1 MRKNN
6 KKSFN
11 WYGMRQHFSI
21 RKYHFGAASVLL
33 GMSLA
38 LGAGGQAVK
47 AEETAASSEALAS
60 TTATSSTQASSEV
73 VPATSVEATTTTAT
87 ETVAPAA
94 TTTEVA
100 ATERTATINYI
111 VQYLL
116 EDGTL
121 VDAVV
126 KSATVTTT
134 DATAKTTV
142 DVTAEL
148 PEGYVLAEGQAET
161 TSNQVTEGA
170 ENLVT
175 IKVAKKAE
183 VAATTTEAP
192 AATTTATE
200 TAAPATTTEAAIDA
214 TEVSVPVTAEEA
226 KVVLEQVTSEAEVL
240 ANEAERLV
248 AASDSDNTALKAAAA
263 ATKLSATEATTVLK
277 DSLATLD
284 QVNAQIDAVRTNVE
298 ALALELRKF
307 LGTDVIE
314 VALNNSLSDLKVGD
328 GTGVLIET
336 GTTATPSMDD
346 ANGAGVK
353 PHTLRTGISATSQTG
368 WYTFDSYDFN
378 AYNESQPSPYINGE
392 AIDAYIRYSLDDNAN
407 TSTILAELV
416 STTTGEVLETHSVEL
431 GASVTLSYPQTVHP
445 NNQVVTIKY
454 DNTLA
459 NDGSTQGSLVLSGSS
474 DKLGTQSYSS
484 IIVPDYQVNVTK
496 YVVENENTV
505 LATYSL
511 QTIGG
516 QPVTSSDKREFAG
529 YTYTTST
536 KEAVQGGLPVGTVYL
551 AGKVN
556 VDTLNYKAIRKVVA
570 NNQVINE
577 YYFLD
582 PTYTGPVDWTGVDT
596 TGFIK
601 LLETSPLVYTDGLT
615 YDYNK
620 SSTIYADYTL
630 DTSNNLMIFK
640 ESPVNDQ
647 GSKYRVVAQWSGSK
661 EHPYGRIFIGT
672 QVYTTGNGESEF
684 KWRSGIGDDK
694 FDNKGYVPAGTQ
706 QNLRNVAVAT
716 AYETTHWYTPIPQ
729 IAQII
734 YQTEDGTQLDGIDTE
749 TGNPGELINYST
761 TNRINAYKLAGYELV
776 SDGGPQTGQ
785 DATYD
790 YTNDDAT
797 DPSQKFYV
805 VLKERVKPVD
815 PTDPN
820 TPTPKPGEP
829 VDPTDPNSPVWPESV
844 KDLETTQE
852 VVRTITYEDEA
863 GNEVATKFE
872 DKVTFTRTA
881 QVNLKTGEIKYG
893 AWTADNGDNVLDG
906 KVLPEVPGYTA
917 TTATKNGAV
926 VTPESTTVYAQV
938 TADSADIVEKVV
950 YVQDTQTAKITIST
964 VDANG
969 ENKTEFATVTETGK
983 ATEPIATKT
992 TEDVLLELKALGYD
1006 VEVKVT
1012 DTFLDSAKTFDNVKD
1027 TADQPSQVYE
1037 IVVKERVKPVDPT
1050 DPNTPTPK
1058 PGEPVDPTDP
1068 NSPVWPDTVKDLVTT
1083 EEVTRTITYVDKD
1096 GNPVFETVT
1105 ETKEFTRTAE
1115 INLVTGEITYGEW
1128 TPAQTFE
1135 DVPSP
1140 LLDGYIADI
1149 KVVSTN
1155 PVNAE
1160 DADIEIVVT
1169 YKNLGSWVPEL
1180 PEGETPVPPITY
1192 PNDPNEDPTIPGQP
1206 TPTPGIPE
1214 IPGYVPVGPDGN
1226 ELPKDPNTGQYI
1238 PPVPVDPTVDTPI
1251 RYVKQEQQATIKFV
1265 NVTDPANPVTLV
1277 TIPLD
1282 GVTGDQFG
1290 YDTDPVVANYQKAGY
1305 TVTNKDNYSKDGVYS
1320 ADPADHDEF
1329 VFELVQRV
1337 EVVDPNDPNTPTPK
1351 PGEPV
1356 DPTDP
1361 NSPVWPETVKD
1372 LVTTEEVTRII
1383 SYVDNK
1389 GNTVFESVTE
1399 TKKFTRTA
1407 DINLVTGVIT
1417 YGEWTPAQTLA
1428 EVPSPKK
1435 ENHLVSLPVVGA
1447 QEVTAVDP
1455 DINVTVVY
1463 TPLGSWVPVVPPGYP
1478 EVPETVYPVDPTDPT
1493 KPGTDVPTIP
1503 YIPGL
1508 VPVGPDGETP
1518 LKPIDPTD
1526 PTKGYEVPP
1535 VPEDPTID
1543 TPITYVLAD
1552 QKATVNYVDEAGN
1565 PLVDP
1570 AQLTGKSG
1578 EAIDYST
1585 TPTIEDLLKKGYEL
1599 VSNGYPEGATYDKD
1613 ALVDQ
1618 VFTVVFKER
1627 VVPVD
1632 PTDPNTPTPKPG
1644 EPVDPTDPNSPVW
1657 PDTVKD
1663 LVTTEEVTRIIS
1675 YVDNKGNTVFDSVTE
1690 TKKFTRTA
1698 DINLV
1703 TGEITYGQWT
1713 PAQTLPEVTSPKK
1726 ENHLVSLPVVGA
1738 QEVTA
1743 VDPDINVTVVYTPL
1757 GSWIPVVP
1765 PGFPEVPETAYP
1777 VDPTDPT
1784 KPGTEVPTVP
1794 HIPGT
1799 TPVTPDPENPG
1810 TFIPLT
1816 PVDPE
1821 DPSKGYEVPP
1831 VPTDPTKDTP
1841 IVYVED
1847 NKQLASVTIVDE
1859 STGNTISTFFEQGK
1873 PGFKVGINT
1882 DEKLAELTKAGYTV
1896 TSDEYND
1903 SDKVYDKD
1911 DNVDQSWTIKVT
1923 PRIEPVDPTNPPKP
1937 GEPVD
1942 PTDPNSP
1949 VWPDSVKDLVT
1960 TQEVVRTITYVNEAG
1975 ETVAT
1980 EVVQKVNFTRTAQV
1994 NLVTGEITYG
2004 EWTPAQELPAV
2015 SSPVVAG
2022 YYTETPLVDPT
2033 TVNAED
2039 ADVTVTVVYKKLGN
2053 WIPNVPGEQV
2063 PPIPYPNDPE
2073 NPGVPGEPDV
2083 VIPYVPGYTP
2093 EDPNGNPLTPVDP
2106 EDPSKGYIP
2115 PTPENP
2121 GVDTSITYVADDQ
2134 KAIVNYVDENGNPLA
2149 TSGTLTG
2156 KSGETIDY
2164 TTTPTIEDLI
2174 KQGYELVEDGFPT
2187 GATYDKDKSVD
2198 QVFTVTLKAK
2208 VVPVDPT
2215 DPNTPTPKPGEP
2227 VDPTD
2232 PNSPVWPDSV
2242 KDLVTTQ
2249 EVVRTITYVNE
2260 AGETVATEVVQKVS
2274 FTRTAKVNLVTG
2286 EITYGD
2292 WTPAQELPAVS
2303 SPVVAGYYTETTLVD
2318 ATTVNSE
2325 DADVTV
2331 TVVYKKLGNWVPN
2344 VPGEQVP
2351 PIPYPNHPTDPSKPG
2366 VPTTPVVPVVPGYVP
2381 VGPDGNELPKDP
2393 NGNYIPP
2400 VPTNPGVDTPI
2411 TYIPVKPGTPVVP
2424 PVTPPAKPDRP
2435 VSPETPEVPARPEV
2449 PAKPAQPASPAGPVV
2464 DQLPNTGE
2472 SNSTAATAIGAS
2484 MLLAALALAGKRRR
2498 QE

>member
-1 MRKNN
+1 MRKTN

-38 LGAGGQAVK
+38 LGTGAQVAQAEETVASSEATTATIASSTDSSASSEAVATETTVASTTETSVSA
-47 AEETAASSEALAS
+47 AETATSSSTETAAS
-60 TTATSSTQASSEV
+60 TTI
-73 VPATSVEATTTTAT
+73 
-87 ETVAPAA
+87 TVAS
-94 TTTEVA
+94 
-100 ATERTATINYI
+100 TERTATINYI
-111 VQYLL
+111 VQYVL

-121 VDAVV
+121 VKADV
-126 KSATVTTT
+126 
-134 DATAKTTV
+134 KTTSV
-142 DVTAEL
+142 
-148 PEGYVLAEGQAET
+148 
-161 TSNQVTEGA
+161 
-170 ENLVT
+170 
-175 IKVAKKAE
+175 
-183 VAATTTEAP
+183 TTTEATAKSTVEVATELP
-192 AATTTATE
+192 LGYELATGQAAKVSQEVTENGENIVTVKVVKKVEEKAATTSGATTSTETAKSLEEVATTTATVTE
-200 TAAPATTTEAAIDA
+200 TVKTPAT
-214 TEVSVPVTAEEA
+214 VEEA

-248 AASDSDNTALKAAAA
+248 AASDSDNTALKAAAS
-263 ATKLSATEATTVLK
+263 ATKLTATEATAVLN
-277 DSLATLD
+277 DSAAALD
-284 QVNAQIDAVRTNVE
+284 QVNAQINAVRTNVE

-307 LGTDVIE
+307 LGTDDIE
-314 VALNNSLSDLKVGD
+314 IALNTSLTDLGVGQ
-328 GTGVLIET
+328 GTGVLVEM
-336 GTTATPSMDD
+336 GTTVSPSMDD

-353 PHTLRTGISATSQTG
+353 PHTLRAGISATSQTG

-378 AYNESQPSPYINGE
+378 SYNANQPTTIING
-392 AIDAYIRYSLDDNAN
+392 APIDAYIRYSLDENAN

-416 STTTGEVLETHSVEL
+416 STTTGEVLETHTIEA

-445 NNQVVTIKY
+445 NNEVVTIKY

-459 NDGSTQGSLVLSGSS
+459 NDGSTQGSLDVLGSS
-474 DKLGTQSYSS
+474 TGKYST

-529 YTYTTST
+529 YTYTTTT

-556 VDTLNYKAIRKVVA
+556 ENTLQYKAIRKVIA
-570 NNQVINE
+570 NNQVITE

-582 PTYTGPVDWTGVDT
+582 PTYTGTVDWTGIDI

-620 SSTIYADYTL
+620 NSTIYADYTL

-640 ESPVNDQ
+640 ESPVNEK
-647 GSKYRVVAQWSGSK
+647 GSKYRVVAQWSGGDT
-661 EHPYGRIFIGT
+661 EGTYGRIYIGT
-672 QVYTTGNGESEF
+672 QVYTHAAASGDPEV
-684 KWRSGIGDDK
+684 KWRGVTDK
-694 FDNKGYVPAGTQ
+694 FDNLGFVPAGTQ
-706 QNLRNVAVAT
+706 QNLRNAAVAT

-829 VDPTDPNSPVWPESV
+829 VDPTDPNSPVWPDSV

-852 VVRTITYEDEA
+852 VVRTITYVDEA

-881 QVNLKTGEIKYG
+881 QVNLVTGDITYG
-893 AWTADNGDNVLDG
+893 AWTADNADNVLDG

-917 TTATKNGAV
+917 TTATKNGAN

-1027 TADQPSQVYE
+1027 AADQPSQSYE
-1037 IVVKERVKPVDPT
+1037 IVVKERVVDVPKDVVPGQPVDP
-1050 DPNTPTPK
+1050 N
-1058 PGEPVDPTDP
+1058 DP
-1068 NSPVWPDTVKDLVTT
+1068 NSPVWPDSVKDLVTT

-1105 ETKEFTRTAE
+1105 ETKGFTRTAD

-1149 KVVSTN
+1149 KVVSTD

-1238 PPVPVDPTVDTPI
+1238 PPVPVDPTIDTPI
-1251 RYVKQEQQATIKFV
+1251 TYVKQEQQATITFV

-1282 GVTGDQFG
+1282 GVTGDKFG

-1320 ADPADHDEF
+1320 ADPADHDAF

-1383 SYVDNK
+1383 SYVDNQK
-1389 GNTVFESVTE
+1389 NTVFESVTE

-1407 DINLVTGVIT
+1407 EINLVTGVIT
-1417 YGEWTPAQTLA
+1417 YGEWTPAQKLA
-1428 EVPSPKK
+1428 EVTSPKK
-1435 ENHLVSLPVVGA
+1435 ENHLVSLPVVGE

-1455 DINVTVVY
+1455 DIHVEVVY

-1478 EVPETVYPVDPTDPT
+1478 EVPETVYPVDPEDPT

-1503 YIPGL
+1503 YIPGI
-1508 VPVGPDGETP
+1508 VPTIPNPDNPDETIP
-1518 LKPIDPTD
+1518 LQPVDPND

-1535 VPEDPTID
+1535 VPEDPSQN

-1552 QKATVNYVDEAGN
+1552 QKATVNYVDESGN
-1565 PLVDP
+1565 SILSPVE
-1570 AQLTGKSG
+1570 LTGKSG
-1578 EAIDYST
+1578 EVIDYST

-1599 VSNGYPEGATYDKD
+1599 VSNDYPEGATYDKD
-1613 ALVDQ
+1613 AAVDQ
-1618 VFTVVFKER
+1618 VFTVVLKER

-1657 PDTVKD
+1657 PDSVKD
-1663 LVTTEEVTRIIS
+1663 LVTTEEVTRTIT
-1675 YVDNKGNTVFDSVTE
+1675 YVDKDGKTVFETVTE
-1690 TKKFTRTA
+1690 TKEFTRTA
-1698 DINLV
+1698 EINLV
-1703 TGEITYGQWT
+1703 TGVITYGEWS
-1713 PAQTLPEVTSPKK
+1713 PVQTFEDVTSPLLA
-1726 ENHLVSLPVVGA
+1726 NHLVDTPVVKG
-1738 QEVTA
+1738 QDVNST
-1743 VDPDINVTVVYTPL
+1743 DPDINVTVVYTPL
-1757 GSWIPVVP
+1757 GSWVPVVP

-1810 TFIPLT
+1810 KFIPLT

-1882 DEKLAELTKAGYTV
+1882 DEKLKELTKAGYIV

-1923 PRIEPVDPTNPPKP
+1923 PRIEPVDPADPNTPTPKP

-2022 YYTETPLVDPT
+2022 YYTETPLVDPA

-2063 PPIPYPNDPE
+2063 PPIPYPNHPEDPSK
-2073 NPGVPGEPDV
+2073 PGVPEV
-2083 VIPYVPGYTP
+2083 VIPYAPGYVP
-2093 EDPNGNPLTPVDP
+2093 VDPNGNPLTPVDP
-2106 EDPSKGYIP
+2106 EDPTKGYIP

-2121 GVDTSITYVADDQ
+2121 GVDI
-2134 KAIVNYVDENGNPLA
+2134 
-2149 TSGTLTG
+2149 
-2156 KSGETIDY
+2156 
-2164 TTTPTIEDLI
+2164 
-2174 KQGYELVEDGFPT
+2174 
-2187 GATYDKDKSVD
+2187 
-2198 QVFTVTLKAK
+2198 
-2208 VVPVDPT
+2208 
-2215 DPNTPTPKPGEP
+2215 
-2227 VDPTD
+2227 
-2232 PNSPVWPDSV
+2232 
-2242 KDLVTTQ
+2242 
-2249 EVVRTITYVNE
+2249 
-2260 AGETVATEVVQKVS
+2260 
-2274 FTRTAKVNLVTG
+2274 
-2286 EITYGD
+2286 
-2292 WTPAQELPAVS
+2292 
-2303 SPVVAGYYTETTLVD
+2303 
-2318 ATTVNSE
+2318 
-2325 DADVTV
+2325 
-2331 TVVYKKLGNWVPN
+2331 
-2344 VPGEQVP
+2344 
-2351 PIPYPNHPTDPSKPG
+2351 
-2366 VPTTPVVPVVPGYVP
+2366 
-2381 VGPDGNELPKDP
+2381 
-2393 NGNYIPP
+2393 
-2400 VPTNPGVDTPI
+2400 PI

-2424 PVTPPAKPDRP
+2424 PVAPPTKPERP
-2435 VSPETPEVPARPEV
+2435 VSPETPEVPVIPEV
-2449 PAKPAQPASPAGPVV
+2449 PAQPVQPASPAAPAGPVV

-2472 SNSTAATAIGAS
+2472 SSSVAVTAIGAS

-2498 QE
+2498 NED

>member
-1 MRKNN
+1 
-6 KKSFN
+6 
-11 WYGMRQHFSI
+11 
-21 RKYHFGAASVLL
+21 
-33 GMSLA
+33 
-38 LGAGGQAVK
+38 
-47 AEETAASSEALAS
+47 EELVAD
-60 TTATSSTQASSEV
+60 TTVTSSIQS
-73 VPATSVEATTTTAT
+73 PATTDTTPALTT
-87 ETVAPAA
+87 ETVTPA
-94 TTTEVA
+94 
-100 ATERTATINYI
+100 ERTATIDYVVNY
-111 VQYLL
+111 VL

-121 VDAVV
+121 VNAGV
-126 KSATVTTT
+126 KTATVTTT
-134 DATAKTTV
+134 EAVASTSVEVAVEVPAGYELAQGQATTV
-142 DVTAEL
+142 TQV
-148 PEGYVLAEGQAET
+148 
-161 TSNQVTEGA
+161 VTEGA

-175 IKVAKKAE
+175 VQLVKKAE
-183 VAATTTEAP
+183 EVAPTTEV
-192 AATTTATE
+192 ATE
-200 TAAPATTTEAAIDA
+200 APATTTEAATDA

-248 AASDSDNTALKAAAA
+248 AAADSDNTALKAAAA
-263 ATKLSATEATTVLK
+263 ATKLTATEATAVLN
-277 DSLATLD
+277 DSAATLES
-284 QVNAQIDAVRTNVE
+284 VNAQIDAVRANVE
-298 ALALELRKF
+298 ALATELRKVQ
-307 LGTDVIE
+307 GTDVIE

-336 GTTATPSMDD
+336 GTTAAPSMDD
-346 ANGAGVK
+346 ANGADVK

-378 AYNESQPSPYINGE
+378 SYNANQPTTIING
-392 AIDAYIRYSLDDNAN
+392 ASIDAYIRYSLDENAN

-416 STTTGEVLETHSVEL
+416 NTTTGEVLETHTIEV

-445 NNQVVTIKY
+445 NNEVVTIKY

-459 NDGSTQGSLVLSGSS
+459 NDGSTQGSLVVTGSS
-474 DKLGTQSYSS
+474 QGMYVSN
-484 IIVPDYQVNVTK
+484 IVPDYQVNVTK

-536 KEAVQGGLPVGTVYL
+536 KEAVQGGLPVGTTYL
-551 AGKVN
+551 SGKVN
-556 VDTLNYKAIRKVVA
+556 ENTLQYKAIRKVVA
-570 NNQVINE
+570 NNQVITE

-582 PTYTGPVDWTGVDT
+582 PTYTGPVDWTGIDT

-620 SSTIYADYTL
+620 NSTIFAAHTL
-630 DTSNNLMIFK
+630 DPDTGLMVFK

-647 GSKYRVVAQWSGSK
+647 GSKYRVVAQWSGTGDTGGT
-661 EHPYGRIFIGT
+661 YGRIYIGT

-684 KWRSGIGDDK
+684 KWRSGIGDDN

-706 QNLRNVAVAT
+706 QNLRNAAVAT

-776 SDGGPQTGQ
+776 SDGGPQSGQ

-950 YVQDTQTAKITIST
+950 YVQDTQTAKIIIST

-969 ENKTEFATVTETGK
+969 GNKTEYATVNETGK
-983 ATEPIATKT
+983 HTEPVATT
-992 TEDVLLELKALGYD
+992 TVEEKLLELKRKGYD
-1006 VEVKVT
+1006 VETKVT

-1027 TADQPSQVYE
+1027 TADQPSQSYE
-1037 IVVKERVKPVDPT
+1037 IVVKERVVDIPKDVVPGQPVDP
-1050 DPNTPTPK
+1050 N
-1058 PGEPVDPTDP
+1058 DP
-1068 NSPVWPDTVKDLVTT
+1068 NSPVWPDSVKDLVTS
-1083 EEVTRTITYVDKD
+1083 EQVTRTIKYVYED
-1096 GNPVFETVT
+1096 GSEAFATVT
-1105 ETKEFTRTAE
+1105 ETKDFTRTAS
-1115 INLVTGEITYGEW
+1115 INLVTGKITYGEW

-1149 KVVSTN
+1149 KVVSTD

-1160 DADIEIVVT
+1160 DADIETVVT
-1169 YKNLGSWVPEL
+1169 YKKLGSWVPKL

-1226 ELPKDPNTGQYI
+1226 ELPKDPNTGQYT

-1417 YGEWTPAQTLA
+1417 YGEWSPVQSLA
-1428 EVPSPKK
+1428 EVTSPKHP
-1435 ENHLVSLPVVGA
+1435 NHLVSLPVVAA

-1455 DINVTVVY
+1455 DIHVEVVY

-1503 YIPGL
+1503 
-1508 VPVGPDGETP
+1508 
-1518 LKPIDPTD
+1518 
-1526 PTKGYEVPP
+1526 
-1535 VPEDPTID
+1535 
-1543 TPITYVLAD
+1543 
-1552 QKATVNYVDEAGN
+1552 
-1565 PLVDP
+1565 
-1570 AQLTGKSG
+1570 
-1578 EAIDYST
+1578 
-1585 TPTIEDLLKKGYEL
+1585 
-1599 VSNGYPEGATYDKD
+1599 
-1613 ALVDQ
+1613 
-1618 VFTVVFKER
+1618 
-1627 VVPVD
+1627 
-1632 PTDPNTPTPKPG
+1632 
-1644 EPVDPTDPNSPVW
+1644 
-1657 PDTVKD
+1657 
-1663 LVTTEEVTRIIS
+1663 
-1675 YVDNKGNTVFDSVTE
+1675 
-1690 TKKFTRTA
+1690 
-1698 DINLV
+1698 
-1703 TGEITYGQWT
+1703 
-1713 PAQTLPEVTSPKK
+1713 
-1726 ENHLVSLPVVGA
+1726 
-1738 QEVTA
+1738 
-1743 VDPDINVTVVYTPL
+1743 
-1757 GSWIPVVP
+1757 
-1765 PGFPEVPETAYP
+1765 
-1777 VDPTDPT
+1777 
-1784 KPGTEVPTVP
+1784 
-1794 HIPGT
+1794 
-1799 TPVTPDPENPG
+1799 
-1810 TFIPLT
+1810 
-1816 PVDPE
+1816 
-1821 DPSKGYEVPP
+1821 
-1831 VPTDPTKDTP
+1831 
-1841 IVYVED
+1841 
-1847 NKQLASVTIVDE
+1847 
-1859 STGNTISTFFEQGK
+1859 
-1873 PGFKVGINT
+1873 
-1882 DEKLAELTKAGYTV
+1882 
-1896 TSDEYND
+1896 
-1903 SDKVYDKD
+1903 
-1911 DNVDQSWTIKVT
+1911 
-1923 PRIEPVDPTNPPKP
+1923 
-1937 GEPVD
+1937 
-1942 PTDPNSP
+1942 
-1949 VWPDSVKDLVT
+1949 
-1960 TQEVVRTITYVNEAG
+1960 
-1975 ETVAT
+1975 
-1980 EVVQKVNFTRTAQV
+1980 
-1994 NLVTGEITYG
+1994 
-2004 EWTPAQELPAV
+2004 
-2015 SSPVVAG
+2015 
-2022 YYTETPLVDPT
+2022 
-2033 TVNAED
+2033 
-2039 ADVTVTVVYKKLGN
+2039 
-2053 WIPNVPGEQV
+2053 
-2063 PPIPYPNDPE
+2063 
-2073 NPGVPGEPDV
+2073 
-2083 VIPYVPGYTP
+2083 
-2093 EDPNGNPLTPVDP
+2093 
-2106 EDPSKGYIP
+2106 
-2115 PTPENP
+2115 
-2121 GVDTSITYVADDQ
+2121 
-2134 KAIVNYVDENGNPLA
+2134 
-2149 TSGTLTG
+2149 
-2156 KSGETIDY
+2156 
-2164 TTTPTIEDLI
+2164 
-2174 KQGYELVEDGFPT
+2174 
-2187 GATYDKDKSVD
+2187 
-2198 QVFTVTLKAK
+2198 
-2208 VVPVDPT
+2208 
-2215 DPNTPTPKPGEP
+2215 
-2227 VDPTD
+2227 
-2232 PNSPVWPDSV
+2232 
-2242 KDLVTTQ
+2242 
-2249 EVVRTITYVNE
+2249 
-2260 AGETVATEVVQKVS
+2260 
-2274 FTRTAKVNLVTG
+2274 
-2286 EITYGD
+2286 
-2292 WTPAQELPAVS
+2292 
-2303 SPVVAGYYTETTLVD
+2303 
-2318 ATTVNSE
+2318 
-2325 DADVTV
+2325 
-2331 TVVYKKLGNWVPN
+2331 
-2344 VPGEQVP
+2344 
-2351 PIPYPNHPTDPSKPG
+2351 
-2366 VPTTPVVPVVPGYVP
+2366 
-2381 VGPDGNELPKDP
+2381 
-2393 NGNYIPP
+2393 
-2400 VPTNPGVDTPI
+2400 
-2411 TYIPVKPGTPVVP
+2411 
-2424 PVTPPAKPDRP
+2424 
-2435 VSPETPEVPARPEV
+2435 
-2449 PAKPAQPASPAGPVV
+2449 
-2464 DQLPNTGE
+2464 
-2472 SNSTAATAIGAS
+2472 
-2484 MLLAALALAGKRRR
+2484 
-2498 QE
+2498 

>member
-1 MRKNN
+1 MKR
-6 KKSFN
+6 KKSFD
-11 WYGMRQHFSI
+11 WYGAKQRFSI
-21 RKYHFGAASVLL
+21 RTYHFGAASVLL
-33 GMSLA
+33 GLTLA
-38 LGAGGQAVK
+38 TGAQAVQ
-47 AEETAASSEALAS
+47 AEELVAD
-60 TTATSSTQASSEV
+60 TTVTSSIQSPVTTDTT
-73 VPATSVEATTTTAT
+73 PALTT
-87 ETVAPAA
+87 ETVTPA
-94 TTTEVA
+94 
-100 ATERTATINYI
+100 ERTATINYL
-111 VQYLL
+111 VNYVL

-121 VDAVV
+121 VNAGV
-126 KSATVTTT
+126 KTATVTTT
-134 DATAKTTV
+134 EAVASTSVEVAVEVPAGYELVQGQATTV
-142 DVTAEL
+142 TQV
-148 PEGYVLAEGQAET
+148 
-161 TSNQVTEGA
+161 VTEGA

-175 IKVAKKAE
+175 VQLVKKAE
-183 VAATTTEAP
+183 VVAP
-192 AATTTATE
+192 A
-200 TAAPATTTEAAIDA
+200 TAAPATTTEAATETPADA
-214 TEVSVPVTAEEA
+214 TEVAAPVTAEEA
-226 KVVLEQVTSEAEVL
+226 KVVLEQIISEAVVL
-240 ANEAERLV
+240 SDEANRLY
-248 AASDSDNTALKAAAA
+248 AAAPEGNESLKTTVD
-263 ATKLSATEATTVLK
+263 ATKLAATEATAVLK
-277 DSLATLD
+277 DSGATLD

-298 ALALELRKF
+298 ALALELRKYS
-307 LGTDVIE
+307 GTDVIE
-314 VALNNSLSDLKVGD
+314 IALNTSLSTDLKVGD
-328 GTGVLIET
+328 GTGILIET

-346 ANGAGVK
+346 ANGADVK
-353 PHTLRTGISATSQTG
+353 PHTLRAGISATSQTG
-368 WYTFDSYDFN
+368 WYTFESYDFN
-378 AYNESQPSPYINGE
+378 AYNDNQPYLDPKGE
-392 AIDAYIRYSLDDNAN
+392 PIDAYIRYSLDENAN

-416 STTTGEVLETHSVEL
+416 STTTGEVLETHTIEA
-431 GASVTLSYPQTVHP
+431 GTSVTLSYPQTVHS
-445 NNQVVTIKY
+445 NNEVVTIKY
-454 DNTLA
+454 DETLA
-459 NDGSTQGSLVLSGSS
+459 AEGSTQGSLELLGSS
-474 DKLGTQSYSS
+474 EGNYST

-536 KEAVQGGLPVGTVYL
+536 KEAVQGGLPVGTTYL
-551 AGKVN
+551 SGKVN
-556 VDTLNYKAIRKVVA
+556 ENTLQYKAIRKVVA
-570 NNQVINE
+570 NNQVITE

-582 PTYTGPVDWTGVDT
+582 PTYTGPVDWTGIDT

-620 SSTIYADYTL
+620 NSTIFAAHTL
-630 DTSNNLMIFK
+630 DPDTGLMVFK

-647 GSKYRVVAQWSGSK
+647 GSKYRVVAQWSGTGDTGGT
-661 EHPYGRIFIGT
+661 YGRIYIGT

-706 QNLRNVAVAT
+706 QNLRNAAVAT

-776 SDGGPQTGQ
+776 SDGGPQSGQ

-950 YVQDTQTAKITIST
+950 YVQDTQTAKIIIST

-969 ENKTEFATVTETGK
+969 GNKTEYATVNETGK
-983 ATEPIATKT
+983 HTEPVATT
-992 TEDVLLELKALGYD
+992 TVEEKLLELKRKGYD
-1006 VEVKVT
+1006 VETKVT

-1027 TADQPSQVYE
+1027 TADQPSQSYE
-1037 IVVKERVKPVDPT
+1037 IVVKERVVDIPKDVVPGQPVDP
-1050 DPNTPTPK
+1050 N
-1058 PGEPVDPTDP
+1058 DP
-1068 NSPVWPDTVKDLVTT
+1068 NSPVWPDSVKDLVTS
-1083 EEVTRTITYVDKD
+1083 EQVTRTIKYVYED
-1096 GNPVFETVT
+1096 GSEAFATVT
-1105 ETKEFTRTAE
+1105 ETKDFTRTAS
-1115 INLVTGEITYGEW
+1115 INLVTGKITYGEW

-1149 KVVSTN
+1149 KVVSTD

-1169 YKNLGSWVPEL
+1169 YKKLGSWVPEL

-1226 ELPKDPNTGQYI
+1226 ELPKNPNTGQYI

-1251 RYVKQEQQATIKFV
+1251 RYVKQEQQATITFV

-1435 ENHLVSLPVVGA
+1435 ENHLVSLPVIGE

-1503 YIPGL
+1503 YIPGI
-1508 VPVGPDGETP
+1508 VPTIPNPDNPDETIP
-1518 LKPIDPTD
+1518 LQPVNPND

-1535 VPEDPTID
+1535 VPEDPSQN

-1565 PLVDP
+1565 PILSPVE
-1570 AQLTGKSG
+1570 LTGKSG
-1578 EAIDYST
+1578 ADLGYST
-1585 TPTIEDLLKKGYEL
+1585 LPTIEDLKKKGYEL
-1599 VSNGYPEGATYDKD
+1599 VSNDYPEGGSFDKD

-1618 VFTVVFKER
+1618 VYTVVLKER

-1657 PDTVKD
+1657 PDSVKD
-1663 LVTTEEVTRIIS
+1663 LVTKEKVTRTIT
-1675 YVDNKGNTVFDSVTE
+1675 YVDNTGKTVFETVTE
-1690 TKKFTRTA
+1690 TKEFTRTA
-1698 DINLV
+1698 EINLV
-1703 TGEITYGQWT
+1703 TGIITYGEWT
-1713 PAQTLPEVTSPKK
+1713 PVQTFEDVTSPLLA
-1726 ENHLVSLPVVGA
+1726 NHLVDTPVVKGQDVNA
-1738 QEVTA
+1738 T
-1743 VDPDINVTVVYTPL
+1743 DPDINVTVVYTPL
-1757 GSWIPVVP
+1757 GSWVPVVP

-2022 YYTETPLVDPT
+2022 YYTETPLVDPA

-2053 WIPNVPGEQV
+2053 WIPNIPGQPV
-2063 PPIPYPNDPE
+2063 NPLPYPNDPE

-2083 VIPYVPGYTP
+2083 VIPYVPGHTP

-2121 GVDTSITYVADDQ
+2121 GVDTPITYVP
-2134 KAIVNYVDENGNPLA
+2134 V
-2149 TSGTLTG
+2149 
-2156 KSGETIDY
+2156 
-2164 TTTPTIEDLI
+2164 TPTEPG
-2174 KQGYELVEDGFPT
+2174 KPT
-2187 GATYDKDKSVD
+2187 P
-2198 QVFTVTLKAK
+2198 
-2208 VVPVDPT
+2208 PV
-2215 DPNTPTPKPGEP
+2215 TPTEPGKPTPPVRPTEP
-2227 VDPTD
+2227 GK
-2232 PNSPVWPDSV
+2232 PV
-2242 KDLVTTQ
+2242 
-2249 EVVRTITYVNE
+2249 
-2260 AGETVATEVVQKVS
+2260 
-2274 FTRTAKVNLVTG
+2274 
-2286 EITYGD
+2286 
-2292 WTPAQELPAVS
+2292 TP
-2303 SPVVAGYYTETTLVD
+2303 PV
-2318 ATTVNSE
+2318 
-2325 DADVTV
+2325 
-2331 TVVYKKLGNWVPN
+2331 
-2344 VPGEQVP
+2344 
-2351 PIPYPNHPTDPSKPG
+2351 
-2366 VPTTPVVPVVPGYVP
+2366 TPVVPG
-2381 VGPDGNELPKDP
+2381 K
-2393 NGNYIPP
+2393 
-2400 VPTNPGVDTPI
+2400 
-2411 TYIPVKPGTPVVP
+2411 
-2424 PVTPPAKPDRP
+2424 PVTPAVPAEP
-2435 VSPETPEVPARPEV
+2435 VTPVTPATPATPEA
-2449 PAKPAQPASPAGPVV
+2449 A
-2464 DQLPNTGE
+2464 QLPNTGE
-2472 SNSTAATAIGAS
+2472 TSSSAAAILGAG
-2484 MLLAALALAGKRRR
+2484 MLVAALALAGKRRR
-2498 QE
+2498 NED

>member
-47 AEETAASSEALAS
+47 AEETVASSEALAS

-121 VDAVV
+121 VEAVV

-200 TAAPATTTEAAIDA
+200 TAAPATTTEAATDA

-346 ANGAGVK
+346 ANGAGVT
-353 PHTLRTGISATSQTG
+353 PPTLLSGISATSQTG
-368 WYTFDSYDFN
+368 WYTFSSYDFN
-378 AYNESQPSPYINGE
+378 AYNENQPELDPKG
-392 AIDAYIRYSLDDNAN
+392 APIDAYIRYSLDENAN

-416 STTTGEVLETHSVEL
+416 STTTGEVLETHTIEQ
-431 GASVTLSYPQTVHP
+431 GASVTLSYPQTIHP
-445 NNQVVTIKY
+445 NNEVVTIKY

-459 NDGSTQGSLVLSGSS
+459 NDGSTQGSLDVLGSS
-474 DKLGTQSYSS
+474 TGKYSS

-1713 PAQTLPEVTSPKK
+1713 PAQTLPEVTSPKHP
-1726 ENHLVSLPVVGA
+1726 NHLVSLPVVGA

-2303 SPVVAGYYTETTLVD
+2303 SPVVAGYYTETPLVD

>member
-73 VPATSVEATTTTAT
+73 VPATSVEATT
-87 ETVAPAA
+87 
-94 TTTEVA
+94 EVA

-148 PEGYVLAEGQAET
+148 PEGYVLAEGQAT
-161 TSNQVTEGA
+161 IVTQVVTEGA

-175 IKVAKKAE
+175 VQLVKKAE
-183 VAATTTEAP
+183 EVAPTTEA
-192 AATTTATE
+192 ATE
-200 TAAPATTTEAAIDA
+200 APATTTEAATETPADA
-214 TEVSVPVTAEEA
+214 TEVAAAVTAEEA

-263 ATKLSATEATTVLK
+263 ATKLTVTEATTVLK
-277 DSLATLD
+277 DSVATLV

-298 ALALELRKF
+298 ALALELRKYS
-307 LGTDVIE
+307 GTDVIE
-314 VALNNSLSDLKVGD
+314 IALNTSLSTDLKVGD
-328 GTGVLIET
+328 GTGILIET

-346 ANGAGVK
+346 ANGAVVK
-353 PHTLRTGISATSQTG
+353 PHTLRAGISATSQTG

-378 AYNESQPSPYINGE
+378 AYNDNQPELNPKG
-392 AIDAYIRYSLDDNAN
+392 APIDAYIRYSLDENAN

-416 STTTGEVLETHSVEL
+416 STTTGEVLETHTIEA
-431 GASVTLSYPQTVHP
+431 GTSVTLSYPQTVHP
-445 NNQVVTIKY
+445 NNEVVTIKY
-454 DNTLA
+454 DETLA
-459 NDGSTQGSLVLSGSS
+459 ADGSTQGSLDLSGPQGG
-474 DKLGTQSYSS
+474 KYST

-529 YTYTTST
+529 YTYTTTT

-551 AGKVN
+551 SGKVN
-556 VDTLNYKAIRKVVA
+556 VNTLQYKAIRKVVA
-570 NNQVINE
+570 NNQVITE

-582 PTYTGPVDWTGVDT
+582 PTYTGTVDWTGIDT

-620 SSTIYADYTL
+620 NSTIFAAHTL
-630 DTSNNLMIFK
+630 DPDTGLMVFK

-647 GSKYRVVAQWSGSK
+647 GSKYRVVAQWSGTGDTGGT
-661 EHPYGRIFIGT
+661 YGRIYIGT
-672 QVYTTGNGESEF
+672 QVYTPANTADPEF
-684 KWRSGIGDDK
+684 KWRGTNDT
-694 FDNKGYVPAGTQ
+694 FVNKGFVPAGTQ
-706 QNLRNVAVAT
+706 QNLRNAAVAT

-776 SDGGPQTGQ
+776 SDGGPQSGQ

-829 VDPTDPNSPVWPESV
+829 VDPTDPNSPVWP
-844 KDLETTQE
+844 
-852 VVRTITYEDEA
+852 
-863 GNEVATKFE
+863 
-872 DKVTFTRTA
+872 
-881 QVNLKTGEIKYG
+881 
-893 AWTADNGDNVLDG
+893 
-906 KVLPEVPGYTA
+906 
-917 TTATKNGAV
+917 
-926 VTPESTTVYAQV
+926 
-938 TADSADIVEKVV
+938 DS
-950 YVQDTQTAKITIST
+950 
-964 VDANG
+964 
-969 ENKTEFATVTETGK
+969 
-983 ATEPIATKT
+983 
-992 TEDVLLELKALGYD
+992 
-1006 VEVKVT
+1006 
-1012 DTFLDSAKTFDNVKD
+1012 
-1027 TADQPSQVYE
+1027 
-1037 IVVKERVKPVDPT
+1037 
-1050 DPNTPTPK
+1050 
-1058 PGEPVDPTDP
+1058 
-1068 NSPVWPDTVKDLVTT
+1068 VKDLVTT

-1149 KVVSTN
+1149 KVVSTD

-1169 YKNLGSWVPEL
+1169 YKQLGSWVPEL

-1251 RYVKQEQQATIKFV
+1251 RYVKQEQQATITFV

-1305 TVTNKDNYSKDGVYS
+1305 TVTNKNNYSKDGVYS
-1320 ADPADHDEF
+1320 ADPADHDVF

-1383 SYVDNK
+1383 SYVDNQ

-1417 YGEWTPAQTLA
+1417 YGEWTPAQTMA
-1428 EVPSPKK
+1428 EVTSPKK
-1435 ENHLVSLPVVGA
+1435 ENHLVSLPVVGE

-1503 YIPGL
+1503 YIPGI
-1508 VPVGPDGETP
+1508 VPTIPNPDNPDETIP
-1518 LKPIDPTD
+1518 LQPVNPND

-1535 VPEDPTID
+1535 VPEDPSQN

-1565 PLVDP
+1565 PILSPVE
-1570 AQLTGKSG
+1570 LTGKSG
-1578 EAIDYST
+1578 ADLGYST
-1585 TPTIEDLLKKGYEL
+1585 LPTIEDLKKKGYEL
-1599 VSNGYPEGATYDKD
+1599 VSNDYPEGGSFDKD

-1618 VFTVVFKER
+1618 VYTVVLKER

-1657 PDTVKD
+1657 PDSVKD
-1663 LVTTEEVTRIIS
+1663 LVTKEEVTRTIT
-1675 YVDNKGNTVFDSVTE
+1675 YVDNTGKTVFETVTE
-1690 TKKFTRTA
+1690 TKEFTRTA
-1698 DINLV
+1698 EINLV
-1703 TGEITYGQWT
+1703 TGVITYGEWT
-1713 PAQTLPEVTSPKK
+1713 PVQTFEDVTSPLLA
-1726 ENHLVSLPVVGA
+1726 NHLVDTPVVKGQDVNA
-1738 QEVTA
+1738 T
-1743 VDPDINVTVVYTPL
+1743 DPDINVTVVYTPL
-1757 GSWIPVVP
+1757 GSWVPVVP

-2073 NPGVPGEPDV
+2073 DPSKPGVPTTPV
-2083 VIPYVPGYTP
+2083 VPVVPGYVP
-2093 EDPNGNPLTPVDP
+2093 VGPDGKELPKDPDGN
-2106 EDPSKGYIP
+2106 YIP
-2115 PTPENP
+2115 PVPTTP
-2121 GVDTSITYVADDQ
+2121 GVDTPIDYVAVDQ
-2134 KAIVNYVDENGNPLA
+2134 KAIVNYVDENGNSLA
-2149 TSGTLTG
+2149 TSGDLIG
-2156 KSGETIDY
+2156 KSDEVINY
-2164 TTTPTIEDLI
+2164 STTPTIEELL
-2174 KQGYELVEDGFPT
+2174 KKGYELVNNEFPE
-2187 GATYDKDKSVD
+2187 GATYDKDGNVD
-2198 QVFTVTLKAK
+2198 QVFTVTLKER
-2208 VVPVDPT
+2208 VEPVDPT
-2215 DPNTPTPKPGEP
+2215 NPPKPGEP

-2260 AGETVATEVVQKVS
+2260 DGETVSAEVVQKVS
-2274 FTRTAKVNLVTG
+2274 FTRTAQVNLVTG
-2286 EITYGD
+2286 EITYGE

-2303 SPVVAGYYTETTLVD
+2303 SPVVAGYYTETPLVD
-2318 ATTVNSE
+2318 PATVNAE
-2325 DADVTV
+2325 DVDVTV
-2331 TVVYKKLGNWVPN
+2331 TVVYKKLGNWIPN
-2344 VPGEQVP
+2344 IPGQPVNP
-2351 PIPYPNHPTDPSKPG
+2351 LPYPNHPTDPSKPG
-2366 VPTTPVVPVVPGYVP
+2366 VPEVVIPYVPGYVP
-2381 VGPDGNELPKDP
+2381 VDP
-2393 NGNYIPP
+2393 NGNPLTPVDPEDPTKGYIPP
-2400 VPTNPGVDTPI
+2400 TPEFM
-2411 TYIPVKPGTPVVP
+2411 K
-2424 PVTPPAKPDRP
+2424 R
-2435 VSPETPEVPARPEV
+2435 VSPDGEGSSRP
-2449 PAKPAQPASPAGPVV
+2449 
-2464 DQLPNTGE
+2464 N
-2472 SNSTAATAIGAS
+2472 
-2484 MLLAALALAGKRRR
+2484 LLR
-2498 QE
+2498 EC

>member
-6 KKSFN
+6 RKSFN

-38 LGAGGQAVK
+38 LGVGGQAVK
-47 AEETAASSEALAS
+47 AEETVASSEALAS

-73 VPATSVEATTTTAT
+73 VPATSVETAAT
-87 ETVAPAA
+87 ETVASTTPAA

-100 ATERTATINYI
+100 ATERAATINYI

-121 VDAVV
+121 VEAVV

-134 DATAKTTV
+134 DVTAKTTV
-142 DVTAEL
+142 EVVAEL
-148 PEGYVLAEGQAET
+148 PEGYELATDQASAVSQE
-161 TSNQVTEGA
+161 VTEGA
-170 ENLVT
+170 ENVVT
-175 IKVAKKAE
+175 VKVVKKAE

-200 TAAPATTTEAAIDA
+200 TAAPATTTEAATDA

-226 KVVLEQVTSEAEVL
+226 KVVLGQVTSEAEVL

-263 ATKLSATEATTVLK
+263 ATKLSATEATTVLR

-307 LGTDVIE
+307 LGTDDIE
-314 VALNNSLSDLKVGD
+314 IALNTSLSDLGVGQ
-328 GTGVLIET
+328 GTGVLVET

-346 ANGAGVK
+346 ANGAGIK
-353 PHTLRTGISATSQTG
+353 PHTLRNGVAATDQTG
-368 WYTFDSYDFN
+368 WYTFEAYDFL
-378 AYNESQPSPYINGE
+378 AYNENQPTVYIQG
-392 AIDAYIRYSLDDNAN
+392 APIDAYVRYSLDSNAN
-407 TSTILAELV
+407 TSTVLAELV
-416 STTTGEVLETHSVEL
+416 STTSGQVLETHTLEQ
-431 GASVTLSYPQTVHP
+431 GASATLTYPQTVNS
-445 NNQVVTIKY
+445 NNEIVTLTY
-454 DNTLA
+454 DATTA
-459 NDGSTQGSLVLSGSS
+459 TEGSTQGMVVVKGTNKDGNVVLYNY
-474 DKLGTQSYSS
+474 T
-484 IIVPDYQVNVTK
+484 IVPDYQINTTR
-496 YVVENENTV
+496 YVVEDGTV

-511 QTIGG
+511 QTISG
-516 QPVTSSDKREFAG
+516 QPVTPSGQREFSG
-529 YTYTTST
+529 YAYKSTT
-536 KEAVQGGLPVGTVYL
+536 KEVVQGGLPAGTVYM
-551 AGKVN
+551 AGKVDEKT
-556 VDTLNYKAIRKVVA
+556 VHYKAIRKVISDT
-570 NNQVINE
+570 QIVIE

-582 PTYTGPVDWTGVDT
+582 PTYTGTVDWEGTDT

-601 LLETSPLVYTDGLT
+601 FVETSPLTYTDGKT

-620 SSTIYADYTL
+620 NPKIYAPYTN
-630 DTSNNLMIFK
+630 DDASGYMVFK
-640 ESPVNDQ
+640 ESPVNEQ
-647 GSKYRVVAQWSGSK
+647 GSKYRVVAQWSGSGEAGK
-661 EHPYGRIFIGT
+661 YGRIFIGT
-672 QVYTTGNGESEF
+672 QVYTHAQASGDPEF
-684 KWRSGIGDDK
+684 KWRGVNDK
-694 FDNKGYVPAGTQ
+694 FDNLGYVPFGIQ
-706 QNLRNVAVAT
+706 QNLRNATIAT
-716 AYETTHWYTPIPQ
+716 AFEATHIYTPIPQ
-729 IAQII
+729 IAEII
-734 YQTEDGTQLDGIDTE
+734 YQTEAGTQLDGIDTA
-749 TGNPGELINYST
+749 TGKPGESINYST
-761 TNRINAYKLAGYELV
+761 ADRINAYEKAGYELV

-797 DPSQKFYV
+797 NPSQKFYV
-805 VLKERVKPVD
+805 VLKERVVDIPKDVVPGQPVD
-815 PTDPN
+815 PGNPDG
-820 TPTPKPGEP
+820 PKWPAG
-829 VDPTDPNSPVWPESV
+829 VDNLTLTE
-844 KDLETTQE
+844 E
-852 VVRTITYEDEA
+852 VTRTITYVDKD
-863 GNEVATKFE
+863 GKEVATTFK
-872 DKVTFTRTA
+872 DTVTFTRTA
-881 QVNLKTGEIKYG
+881 KVNLVTGEITYSD
-893 AWTADNGDNVLDG
+893 WTADKGDNVLDG
-906 KVLPEVPGYTA
+906 NALPEVAGYTA
-917 TTATKNGAV
+917 STATKDGAD

-969 ENKTEFATVTETGK
+969 ANKTEYASVTETGK
-983 ATEPIATKT
+983 ATEPIATQIVEEK
-992 TEDVLLELKALGYD
+992 LLELKRKGYD
-1006 VEVKVT
+1006 VETKVT

-1027 TADQPSQVYE
+1027 TADQPSQSYE
-1037 IVVKERVKPVDPT
+1037 IVVKSRIVDI
-1050 DPNTPTPK
+1050 PK
-1058 PGEPVDPTDP
+1058 DVVPGQPVDPTDP
-1068 NSPVWPDTVKDLVTT
+1068 NSPVWPDSVKDLVTT
-1083 EEVTRTITYVDKD
+1083 EEVTRTIKYEYKD
-1096 GNPVFETVT
+1096 GTEAFATVT
-1105 ETKEFTRTAE
+1105 ETKEFKRTAS
-1115 INLVTGEITYGEW
+1115 INLVTGEITYGDW
-1128 TPAQTFE
+1128 TPAQDFE
-1135 DVPSP
+1135 AVTSP
-1140 LLDGYIADI
+1140 LLAGYIADI
-1149 KVVSTN
+1149 KEVPTST
-1155 PVNAE
+1155 VNAE

-1169 YKNLGSWVPEL
+1169 YKKLGSWVPKL

-1192 PNDPNEDPTIPGQP
+1192 PNDPKEDPTIPGQP

-1226 ELPKDPNTGQYI
+1226 ELPKDPKTGHYI

-1251 RYVKQEQQATIKFV
+1251 RYVKQEQQATITFV

-1305 TVTNKDNYSKDGVYS
+1305 TVTNKDNYSKEGVYS
-1320 ADPADHDEF
+1320 ADPNDHDKF

-1383 SYVDNK
+1383 SYVDNQ
-1389 GNTVFESVTE
+1389 GNTVFASVTD

-1407 DINLVTGVIT
+1407 EINLVTGVIT
-1417 YGEWTPAQTLA
+1417 YGEWTAAQTLP
-1428 EVPSPKK
+1428 EVKSPDK
-1435 ENHLVSLPVVGA
+1435 ENHLVSIPVVGA

-1455 DINVTVVY
+1455 DIHVQVVY

-1478 EVPETVYPVDPTDPT
+1478 DVPKTVYPVDPEDPT

-1503 YIPGL
+1503 YIPGI
-1508 VPVGPDGETP
+1508 VPTIPNPDNPNETIP
-1518 LKPIDPTD
+1518 LQPVDPND
-1526 PTKGYEVPP
+1526 PTKGYVVPP
-1535 VPEDPTID
+1535 VPEDPSQD
-1543 TPITYVLAD
+1543 TPITYELAD
-1552 QKATVNYVDEAGN
+1552 QTATVNYVDEKGN
-1565 PLVDP
+1565 PL
-1570 AQLTGKSG
+1570 ATSGELTGKSG
-1578 EAIDYST
+1578 EVIKYST
-1585 TPTIEDLLKKGYEL
+1585 TPTIEELLKKGYEL
-1599 VSNGYPEGATYDKD
+1599 VSNDFPEGATYDKD
-1613 ALVDQ
+1613 AAVDQ
-1618 VFTVVFKER
+1618 VYTVVLKEK
-1627 VVPVD
+1627 VVPVN

-1663 LVTTEEVTRIIS
+1663 LVTTEEVTRTIS
-1675 YVDNKGNTVFDSVTE
+1675 YVDNTGKTVFETVTE

-1698 DINLV
+1698 DINLI
-1703 TGEITYGQWT
+1703 TGEITYGEWT
-1713 PAQTLPEVTSPKK
+1713 PTQTFEDVTSPSLA
-1726 ENHLVSLPVVGA
+1726 NHLVDTPVVAG
-1738 QEVTA
+1738 QDVNPT
-1743 VDPDINVTVVYTPL
+1743 DPDINVTVVYTPL
-1757 GSWIPVVP
+1757 GSWVPVVP
-1765 PGFPEVPETAYP
+1765 PGFPEVPPTVYP
-1777 VDPTDPT
+1777 VDPKDPT
-1784 KPGTEVPTVP
+1784 KPGTDVPTVP
-1794 HIPGT
+1794 NVPGT

-1810 TFIPLT
+1810 KFIPLT

-1821 DPSKGYEVPP
+1821 DPNKGYTVPP

-1859 STGNTISTFFEQGK
+1859 STGQTISTFFEQGK
-1873 PGFKVGINT
+1873 PGFTVGINT
-1882 DEKLAELTKAGYTV
+1882 ADKLAELAKAGYTV
-1896 TSDEYND
+1896 TSDDYND
-1903 SDKVYDKD
+1903 SAKVYDKD
-1911 DNVDQSWTIKVT
+1911 DNVDQAWTIKVT
-1923 PRIEPVDPTNPPKP
+1923 PRIEPVDPTDPNTPTPKP

-1975 ETVAT
+1975 ETVSA
-1980 EVVQKVNFTRTAQV
+1980 EVVQKVSFTRTAQV
-1994 NLVTGEITYG
+1994 NLVTGEVTYG
-2004 EWTPAQELPAV
+2004 EWTAAQELPAQD
-2015 SSPVVAG
+2015 SPVVAG
-2022 YYTETPLVDPT
+2022 HYTETVT
-2033 TVNAED
+2033 VAAATVNAED
-2039 ADVTVTVVYKKLGN
+2039 ADITVKVIYKKLGN
-2053 WIPNVPGEQV
+2053 WVPNVPGEQV
-2063 PPIPYPNDPE
+2063 PPIPYPNHPTDPSK
-2073 NPGVPGEPDV
+2073 PGVPTTPV
-2083 VIPYVPGYTP
+2083 VPVVPGYVP
-2093 EDPNGNPLTPVDP
+2093 VGPDGNELPKDPNGN
-2106 EDPSKGYIP
+2106 YIP
-2115 PTPENP
+2115 PTPEKP
-2121 GVDTSITYVADDQ
+2121 GEDTPINYVADEQ
-2134 KAIVNYVDENGNPLA
+2134 KATVNYVDENGNPLA

-2156 KSGETIDY
+2156 KSDEVINY
-2164 TTTPTIEDLI
+2164 STTPTIEEFL
-2174 KQGYELVEDGFPT
+2174 KKGYELVTDGFPT

-2260 AGETVATEVVQKVS
+2260 AGETVSAEVVQKVS
-2274 FTRTAKVNLVTG
+2274 FTRTAQVNLVTG
-2286 EITYGD
+2286 EITYGE
-2292 WTPAQELPAVS
+2292 WTAAQELPAQD
-2303 SPVVAGYYTETTLVD
+2303 SPVVAGYYTETVTV
-2318 ATTVNSE
+2318 AAATVNAE
-2325 DADVTV
+2325 DADITEK
-2331 TVVYKKLGNWVPN
+2331 VVYKKLGNWVPN
-2344 VPGEQVP
+2344 IPGQPVT

-2400 VPTNPGVDTPI
+2400 VPTNPGEDTPI

-2449 PAKPAQPASPAGPVV
+2449 PAKPAQPAQPASPAGPVV

-2472 SNSTAATAIGAS
+2472 SNSTAVTAIGAS

-2498 QE
+2498 QEEE

>member
-38 LGAGGQAVK
+38 LGAGGQAVQ
-47 AEETAASSEALAS
+47 AEETVASSEALAS
-60 TTATSSTQASSEV
+60 TTAASSTQASSEV
-73 VPATSVEATTTTAT
+73 VPATSVETAAT
-87 ETVAPAA
+87 ETVASTTSAA

-121 VDAVV
+121 VEAVV
-126 KSATVTTT
+126 KSATVTTI
-134 DATAKTTV
+134 DVTAKTTV
-142 DVTAEL
+142 EVVAEL
-148 PEGYVLAEGQAET
+148 PEGYELATDQASAVSQE
-161 TSNQVTEGA
+161 VTEGA
-170 ENLVT
+170 ENVVT
-175 IKVAKKAE
+175 FKVVKKAE

-200 TAAPATTTEAAIDA
+200 TAALATTTEAATDA

-263 ATKLSATEATTVLK
+263 ATKLSATEATAVLN
-277 DSLATLD
+277 DSLATLE
-284 QVNAQIDAVRTNVE
+284 QVNTQIDAVRTNVE

-314 VALNNSLSDLKVGD
+314 IALNTSLSDLGVGQ
-328 GTGVLIET
+328 GTGVLVET

-346 ANGAGVK
+346 ANGAGIK
-353 PHTLRTGISATSQTG
+353 PHTLRNGVAATDQTG
-368 WYTFDSYDFN
+368 WYTFESYDFL
-378 AYNESQPSPYINGE
+378 AYNENQPTIYIQG
-392 AIDAYIRYSLDDNAN
+392 APIDAYIRYSLDSNAN
-407 TSTILAELV
+407 TSTVLAELV
-416 STTTGEVLETHSVEL
+416 STTSGQVLETHTLEQ
-431 GASVTLSYPQTVHP
+431 GASATLTYPQTV
-445 NNQVVTIKY
+445 NSKNEIVTLTY
-454 DNTLA
+454 DATTA
-459 NDGSTQGSLVLSGSS
+459 TEGSTQGMVVV
-474 DKLGTQSYSS
+474 KGTNIDGKVVEYNST
-484 IIVPDYQVNVTK
+484 IVPDYQINTTR
-496 YVVENENTV
+496 YVVEDGTV

-511 QTIGG
+511 QTISG
-516 QPVTSSDKREFAG
+516 QPVTPSGQREFSG
-529 YTYTTST
+529 YAYKSTT
-536 KEAVQGGLPVGTVYL
+536 KEVVQGGLPAGTVYL
-551 AGKVN
+551 AGVVN
-556 VDTLNYKAIRKVVA
+556 ESTLHYKAIRKVLS
-570 NNQVINE
+570 NTQVVTE

-582 PTYTGPVDWTGVDT
+582 PTYTGTVDWEGTDT

-601 LLETSPLVYTDGLT
+601 LIETSPLTYYDGKT

-620 SSTIYADYTL
+620 NPKIYAPYTT
-630 DTSNNLMIFK
+630 DDASGLMVFK
-640 ESPVNDQ
+640 ESPEGPN
-647 GSKYRVVAQWSGSK
+647 GNKYRVVAQWSGSGEAGK
-661 EHPYGRIFIGT
+661 YGRIFIGT
-672 QVYTTGNGESEF
+672 QVYTHAQNSGDPEL
-684 KWRSGIGDDK
+684 KWRGVNDK
-694 FDNKGYVPAGTQ
+694 FDKLGGESGYAPFGIQ
-706 QNLRNVAVAT
+706 QNLRNAAIPT
-716 AYETTHWYTPIPQ
+716 AFETTYIYTPIPQ

-734 YQTEDGTQLDGIDTE
+734 YQTEDGKQLDNIDSV
-749 TGNPGELINYST
+749 TGNPGELINYT
-761 TNRINAYKLAGYELV
+761 TTDRINAYKQAGYELV
-776 SDGGPQTGQ
+776 SDGGPQSGQ

-805 VLKERVKPVD
+805 VLKERVVD
-815 PTDPN
+815 V
-820 TPTPKPGEP
+820 PKDVEPDQP
-829 VDPTDPNSPVWPESV
+829 VDPTDPNSPKWPAGVDNLTLTE
-844 KDLETTQE
+844 E
-852 VVRTITYEDEA
+852 VTRTITYVDEA
-863 GNEVATKFE
+863 GKEVATTFT

-881 QVNLKTGEIKYG
+881 KVNLVTGEITYSD
-893 AWTADNGDNVLDG
+893 WTADNADSVLDG
-906 KVLPEVPGYTA
+906 NTLPDVPGYTA
-917 TTATKNGAV
+917 STATKDGAD
-926 VTPESTTVYAQV
+926 VTPESTTIYAQV

-969 ENKTEFATVTETGK
+969 QNKTEFATVTETGK
-983 ATEPIATKT
+983 ATESIATQTVEEK
-992 TEDVLLELKALGYD
+992 LLELKRKGYD
-1006 VEVKVT
+1006 VETKVT

-1251 RYVKQEQQATIKFV
+1251 TYVKQEQQATITFV

-1320 ADPADHDEF
+1320 ADPADHDAF

-1503 YIPGL
+1503 YIPGV

-1535 VPEDPTID
+1535 VPEDPSQN

-1565 PLVDP
+1565 PILSPVE
-1570 AQLTGKSG
+1570 LTGKSG
-1578 EAIDYST
+1578 ADLGYST
-1585 TPTIEDLLKKGYEL
+1585 LPTIEDLKKKGYEL
-1599 VSNGYPEGATYDKD
+1599 VSNDYPEGGSFDKD

-1618 VFTVVFKER
+1618 VYTVVLKER

-1644 EPVDPTDPNSPVW
+1644 EPVDPNDPNSPVW
-1657 PDTVKD
+1657 PDSVKD
-1663 LVTTEEVTRIIS
+1663 LVTKEEVTRTIT
-1675 YVDNKGNTVFDSVTE
+1675 YVDNTGKTVFETVTE
-1690 TKKFTRTA
+1690 TKEFTRTA
-1698 DINLV
+1698 EINLV
-1703 TGEITYGQWT
+1703 TGVITYGEWT
-1713 PAQTLPEVTSPKK
+1713 PVQTFEDVTSPLLA
-1726 ENHLVSLPVVGA
+1726 NHLVDTPVVKGQDVNA
-1738 QEVTA
+1738 T
-1743 VDPDINVTVVYTPL
+1743 DPDINVTVVYTPL
-1757 GSWIPVVP
+1757 GSWVPVVP

-1831 VPTDPTKDTP
+1831 VPTDPTKDTI

-1847 NKQLASVTIVDE
+1847 TKQLAIVTIVDE
-1859 STGNTISTFFEQGK
+1859 STGKTLETLVEQGK
-1873 PGFKVGINT
+1873 TGFKVGINT

>member
-47 AEETAASSEALAS
+47 AEETVASSEALAS

-121 VDAVV
+121 VEAVV

-200 TAAPATTTEAAIDA
+200 TAAPATTTEAATDA

-314 VALNNSLSDLKVGD
+314 VALNNSLSDLKVGE
-328 GTGVLIET
+328 GTGVLVET
-336 GTTATPSMDD
+336 GTTATASMDD

-353 PHTLRTGISATSQTG
+353 PHTLLKGISATSQTG

-431 GASVTLSYPQTVHP
+431 GESVTLSYPQTVHP

-620 SSTIYADYTL
+620 SSTIYAEHTL
-630 DTSNNLMIFK
+630 DPATGLMVFK

-647 GSKYRVVAQWSGSK
+647 GSKYRVVAQWSGGNT
-661 EHPYGRIFIGT
+661 EGTYGKIFIGT

-694 FDNKGYVPAGTQ
+694 FDNKGFVPAGTQ

-776 SDGGPQTGQ
+776 SDGGPQSGQ

-805 VLKERVKPVD
+805 VLKERVVD
-815 PTDPN
+815 V
-820 TPTPKPGEP
+820 PKDVVPGQP
-829 VDPTDPNSPVWPESV
+829 VDPTDPNSPVWPDSV
-844 KDLETTQE
+844 KDRVTTEE
-852 VVRTITYEDEA
+852 VTRTIKYVDEA
-863 GNEVATKFE
+863 GNEVATTFT
-872 DKVTFTRTA
+872 DKVTFTRTV
-881 QVNLKTGEIKYG
+881 QVNLVTGDITDG

-906 KVLPEVPGYTA
+906 NVLPEVTGYTA
-917 TTATKNGAV
+917 TTATKDGAD

-983 ATEPIATKT
+983 ATDPIATKT

-1012 DTFLDSAKTFDNVKD
+1012 DTFLDSAKTFDDVKD
-1027 TADQPSQVYE
+1027 TADQPSQSYE
-1037 IVVKERVKPVDPT
+1037 IVVKERMVDV
-1050 DPNTPTPK
+1050 PK
-1058 PGEPVDPTDP
+1058 DVVPGQPVDPTDP
-1068 NSPVWPDTVKDLVTT
+1068 NSPVWPDSVKDLVTT
-1083 EEVTRTITYVDKD
+1083 QEVVRTITYVNEA
-1096 GNPVFETVT
+1096 GETVAT
-1105 ETKEFTRTAE
+1105 EVVQKVDFTRTAKV
-1115 INLVTGEITYGEW
+1115 NLVTGEITYGEW

-1149 KVVSTN
+1149 KIVSTD

-1169 YKNLGSWVPEL
+1169 YKKLGSWVPEL

-1251 RYVKQEQQATIKFV
+1251 RYVKQEQQATITFV

-1305 TVTNKDNYSKDGVYS
+1305 TVTNKNNYSKDGVYS
-1320 ADPADHDEF
+1320 ADPADHDVF

-1361 NSPVWPETVKD
+1361 NSPKWPETVKD

-1383 SYVDNK
+1383 SYVDNQ

-1417 YGEWTPAQTLA
+1417 YGEWTPAQTMA
-1428 EVPSPKK
+1428 EVTSPKK
-1435 ENHLVSLPVVGA
+1435 ENHLVSLPVVGE

-1503 YIPGL
+1503 YIPGV

-1535 VPEDPTID
+1535 VPEDPTQD

-1552 QKATVNYVDEAGN
+1552 QKVTVNYVDEAGN

-1578 EAIDYST
+1578 EVIDYST
-1585 TPTIEDLLKKGYEL
+1585 TPTINDLLKKGYEL
-1599 VSNGYPEGATYDKD
+1599 VSNDYPEGATYDKD
-1613 ALVDQ
+1613 AAVDQ
-1618 VFTVVFKER
+1618 VFTVVLKER

-1632 PTDPNTPTPKPG
+1632 PTEPNTPTPVPG
-1644 EPVDPTDPNSPVW
+1644 QPVDPTDPNSPVW
-1657 PDTVKD
+1657 PDSVKD
-1663 LVTTEEVTRIIS
+1663 LVTKEEVTRTIT
-1675 YVDNKGNTVFDSVTE
+1675 YVDKDGKTVFETVTE
-1690 TKKFTRTA
+1690 TKEFTRTA
-1698 DINLV
+1698 EINLV
-1703 TGEITYGQWT
+1703 TGDITYGEWT
-1713 PAQTLPEVTSPKK
+1713 PVQTFEDVTSPLLA
-1726 ENHLVSLPVVGA
+1726 NHLVDTPVVKGQDVNA
-1738 QEVTA
+1738 T
-1743 VDPDINVTVVYTPL
+1743 DPDINVTVVYSPL
-1757 GSWIPVVP
+1757 GSWVPVVP

-1777 VDPTDPT
+1777 VDPEDPT

-1810 TFIPLT
+1810 KFIPLT

-1873 PGFKVGINT
+1873 PGFTVGIKT
-1882 DEKLAELTKAGYTV
+1882 DEKLAELAKAGYVV
-1896 TSDEYND
+1896 TSDDYND
-1903 SDKVYDKD
+1903 SEKVYDKD

-1942 PTDPNSP
+1942 PNDPNSP

-1980 EVVQKVNFTRTAQV
+1980 QVVQKVNFTRTAQV
-1994 NLVTGEITYG
+1994 NLVTGETTYG

-2022 YYTETPLVDPT
+2022 YYTETPLVDPA

-2039 ADVTVTVVYKKLGN
+2039 VDVTVTVVYKKLGN
-2053 WIPNVPGEQV
+2053 WIPNIPGQPV
-2063 PPIPYPNDPE
+2063 NPLPYPNHPTDPSK
-2073 NPGVPGEPDV
+2073 PGVPEV
-2083 VIPYVPGYTP
+2083 VIPYVPGYVP
-2093 EDPNGNPLTPVDP
+2093 VDPNGNPLTPVDP
-2106 EDPSKGYIP
+2106 EDPTKGYIP
-2115 PTPENP
+2115 PTPE
-2121 GVDTSITYVADDQ
+2121 
-2134 KAIVNYVDENGNPLA
+2134 
-2149 TSGTLTG
+2149 
-2156 KSGETIDY
+2156 
-2164 TTTPTIEDLI
+2164 
-2174 KQGYELVEDGFPT
+2174 
-2187 GATYDKDKSVD
+2187 
-2198 QVFTVTLKAK
+2198 
-2208 VVPVDPT
+2208 
-2215 DPNTPTPKPGEP
+2215 
-2227 VDPTD
+2227 
-2232 PNSPVWPDSV
+2232 
-2242 KDLVTTQ
+2242 
-2249 EVVRTITYVNE
+2249 
-2260 AGETVATEVVQKVS
+2260 
-2274 FTRTAKVNLVTG
+2274 
-2286 EITYGD
+2286 
-2292 WTPAQELPAVS
+2292 
-2303 SPVVAGYYTETTLVD
+2303 
-2318 ATTVNSE
+2318 
-2325 DADVTV
+2325 
-2331 TVVYKKLGNWVPN
+2331 
-2344 VPGEQVP
+2344 
-2351 PIPYPNHPTDPSKPG
+2351 
-2366 VPTTPVVPVVPGYVP
+2366 
-2381 VGPDGNELPKDP
+2381 
-2393 NGNYIPP
+2393 
-2400 VPTNPGVDTPI
+2400 NPGVDTPI

-2424 PVTPPAKPDRP
+2424 PVVPPTKPERP

-2449 PAKPAQPASPAGPVV
+2449 PAQPVQPASPAAPAGPVV

-2472 SNSTAATAIGAS
+2472 SSSVAVTAIGAS

-2498 QE
+2498 QEEE

>member
-1 MRKNN
+1 MKR
-6 KKSFN
+6 KKSFD
-11 WYGMRQHFSI
+11 WYGAKQRFSI
-21 RKYHFGAASVLL
+21 RTYHFGAASVLL
-33 GMSLA
+33 GLTLA
-38 LGAGGQAVK
+38 TGAQAVQ
-47 AEETAASSEALAS
+47 AEELVAD
-60 TTATSSTQASSEV
+60 TTVTSSIQS
-73 VPATSVEATTTTAT
+73 PATTDTTPALTT
-87 ETVAPAA
+87 ETVTPA
-94 TTTEVA
+94 
-100 ATERTATINYI
+100 ERTATIDYVVNY
-111 VQYLL
+111 VL

-121 VDAVV
+121 VNAGV
-126 KSATVTTT
+126 KTATVTTT
-134 DATAKTTV
+134 EAVASTSVEVAVEVPAGYELAQGQATTV
-142 DVTAEL
+142 TQV
-148 PEGYVLAEGQAET
+148 
-161 TSNQVTEGA
+161 VTEGA

-175 IKVAKKAE
+175 VQLVKKAE
-183 VAATTTEAP
+183 EVAPTTEVA
-192 AATTTATE
+192 
-200 TAAPATTTEAAIDA
+200 TAAPATTTEAATDA

-1251 RYVKQEQQATIKFV
+1251 TYVKQEQQATITFV

-1320 ADPADHDEF
+1320 ADPADHDAF

-1503 YIPGL
+1503 YIPGV

-1535 VPEDPTID
+1535 VPEDPSQN

-1565 PLVDP
+1565 PILSPVE
-1570 AQLTGKSG
+1570 LTGKSG
-1578 EAIDYST
+1578 ADLGYST
-1585 TPTIEDLLKKGYEL
+1585 LPTIEDLKKKGYEL
-1599 VSNGYPEGATYDKD
+1599 VSNDYPEGGSFDKD

-1618 VFTVVFKER
+1618 VYTVVLKER

-1644 EPVDPTDPNSPVW
+1644 EPVDPNNPNSPVW
-1657 PDTVKD
+1657 PDSVKD
-1663 LVTTEEVTRIIS
+1663 LVTKEEVTRTIT
-1675 YVDNKGNTVFDSVTE
+1675 YVDNTGKTVFETVTE
-1690 TKKFTRTA
+1690 TKEFTRTA
-1698 DINLV
+1698 EINLV
-1703 TGEITYGQWT
+1703 TGVITYGEWT
-1713 PAQTLPEVTSPKK
+1713 PVQTFEDVTSPLLA
-1726 ENHLVSLPVVGA
+1726 NHLVDTPVVKGQDVNA
-1738 QEVTA
+1738 T
-1743 VDPDINVTVVYTPL
+1743 DPDINVTVVYTPL
-1757 GSWIPVVP
+1757 GSWVPVVP

-2149 TSGTLTG
+2149 TSGDLTG
-2156 KSGETIDY
+2156 KSGEPIDY
-2164 TTTPTIEDLI
+2164 STTPTIEDLL
-2174 KQGYELVEDGFPT
+2174 KKGYELVNNEFPE
-2187 GATYDKDKSVD
+2187 GATYDKDGNVD
-2198 QVFTVTLKAK
+2198 QVFTVTLKERVK
-2208 VVPVDPT
+2208 PVDPT

-2260 AGETVATEVVQKVS
+2260 AGETVATEVVQKVN
-2274 FTRTAKVNLVTG
+2274 FTRTAQVNLVTG
-2286 EITYGD
+2286 EITYGE

-2303 SPVVAGYYTETTLVD
+2303 SPVVAGYYTETPLVD
-2318 ATTVNSE
+2318 PATVNAE

-2331 TVVYKKLGNWVPN
+2331 TVVYKKLGNWIPN
-2344 VPGEQVP
+2344 IPGQPVNPLPYPNDPENPGVPGEPDVV
-2351 PIPYPNHPTDPSKPG
+2351 IPY
-2366 VPTTPVVPVVPGYVP
+2366 VPGHTP
-2381 VGPDGNELPKDP
+2381 EDP
-2393 NGNYIPP
+2393 NGNPLTPVDPEDPSKGYIPP
-2400 VPTNPGVDTPI
+2400 TPENPGVDTPI
-2411 TYIPVKPGTPVVP
+2411 TYVPVTPTEPGKPTPPVTPTEPGKPTPPVTPVVP
-2424 PVTPPAKPDRP
+2424 GKPVTPA
-2435 VSPETPEVPARPEV
+2435 VPAEPV
-2449 PAKPAQPASPAGPVV
+2449 TPVTPATPATA
-2464 DQLPNTGE
+2464 QLPNTGE
-2472 SNSTAATAIGAS
+2472 TSSSAAAILGAG
-2484 MLLAALALAGKRRR
+2484 MLVAALALAGKRRR
-2498 QE
+2498 NED